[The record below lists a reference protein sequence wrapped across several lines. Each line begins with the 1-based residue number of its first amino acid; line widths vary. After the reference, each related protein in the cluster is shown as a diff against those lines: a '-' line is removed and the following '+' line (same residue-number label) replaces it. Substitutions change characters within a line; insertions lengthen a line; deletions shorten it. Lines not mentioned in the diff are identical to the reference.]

1 VPVGSSGERVVHLEE
16 TSVCSP
22 PPATRVRSPEL
33 RLVEQVLA
41 GDVEAGRRLVLEYYR
56 SIYRYLHRLTGRAEL
71 AEDLTQDTF
80 VEAWR
85 SLPTYEGR
93 ASLRLWLYRI
103 AHRQFLQ
110 ALRSRRPVASLEEAS
125 EAPEPRAPAQA
136 GAVELRAVVGK
147 LPLEMREV
155 VVLHYFEG
163 YNCEEIAE
171 ILGAPA
177 GTIKYRLFE
186 ARARLR
192 RELVDEEPG
201 TEGGG

>member
-1 VPVGSSGERVVHLEE
+1 VHLDD
-16 TSVCSP
+16 TTFAGSV
-22 PPATRVRSPEL
+22 PATRVGSPDL
-33 RLVEQVLA
+33 RLVERIRD
-41 GDVEAGRRLVLEYYR
+41 GDAEAGRRFVLDHHR
-56 SIYRYLHRLTGRAEL
+56 GIYRYLYRLTGRADL

-85 SLPTYEGR
+85 SLRTYEGR
-93 ASLRLWLYRI
+93 APLRLWLYRI

-110 ALRSRRPVASLEEAS
+110 ALRSRRPLASLEEAAD
-125 EAPEPRAPAQA
+125 APEPRAAEQA
-136 GAVELRAVVGK
+136 GAVELRAVIGK

-163 YNCEEIAE
+163 YNCEEIGE

-192 RELVDEEPG
+192 RELGGEGPG
-201 TEGGG
+201 ARGGPER